1 MVGWN
6 SARMKF
12 RTDVCYRP
20 QLFGAW
26 KRGKC
31 FGLFFCGCWPLA
43 GGSMDSVWRMSMA
56 SAQPLPRSGRVNV
69 PCLLTDWNVCV
80 CLSTGRCLLGQHLS
94 VPRSGYFWGATDG
107 RCHLAAE
114 SFKIQFNSTKLIL
127 IESEVV
133 ESIKSA
139 PRSDFFIFLI
149 FFNLKMWT
157 SSILRRK
164 VAK

>member
-1 MVGWN
+1 MAHFHLICIFKKKLKKNIKHRMKFRPDGIPPGWN

-12 RTDVCYRP
+12 RPDEIPHGCLLPP
-20 QLFGAW
+20 QTIRRVETW
-26 KRGKC
+26 KM
-31 FGLFFCGCWPLA
+31 FWTFFFCGCWPLA

-114 SFKIQFNSTKLIL
+114 SLKIQ
-127 IESEVV
+127 
-133 ESIKSA
+133 
-139 PRSDFFIFLI
+139 
-149 FFNLKMWT
+149 
-157 SSILRRK
+157 
-164 VAK
+164 